1 MALPEA
7 ECVALKRLGSEHVAK
22 LLADKNQQE
31 RLKFWRQRTERL
43 IAQSN
48 PQSPKVNSAYAHR

>member
-7 ECVALKRLGSEHVAK
+7 ECVALKRLGAEHVAK
-22 LLADKNQQE
+22 LLADKNKQE

-48 PQSPKVNSAYAHR
+48 LQPPKVNSAYAHR